1 MIRADVLLDHPNG
14 GYHRRAGCGTLE
26 TVAVEI
32 GVIALTIV
40 CFVILDLYVAGC
52 DRV

>member
-1 MIRADVLLDHPNG
+1 MIQADVLSDHPNG
-14 GYHRRAGCGTLE
+14 GYPRRAACGTLIR
-26 TVAVEI
+26 VAVEI